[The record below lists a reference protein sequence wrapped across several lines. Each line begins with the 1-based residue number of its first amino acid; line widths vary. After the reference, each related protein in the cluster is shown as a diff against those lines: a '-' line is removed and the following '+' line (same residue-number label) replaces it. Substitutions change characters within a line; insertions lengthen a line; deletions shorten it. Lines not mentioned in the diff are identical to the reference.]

1 MAAPLLLILC
11 SDWAKTA
18 GGWLDV
24 PGETAGGGPTD
35 PRISSRLPS
44 ALIHWIRL
52 GVVKDPA
59 RAADKAAAC
68 YGGDASA
75 LLDVCRCRLVF
86 DSAAGLGACLALTA
100 RSSHVRVVR
109 VRSTLRP
116 GRAAGR
122 GGFRAVVL
130 NVLLLADAA
139 RDLGLDR
146 HVCEVQLVLRATA
159 DALRAAD
166 HGRYRELRVLCA
178 LQAEAAGTGPIGWG
192 HLLGV
197 SGRGLGGWFV
207 GGAILPAGSVVDDL
221 IAKDIDAPAVRLSI
235 SCAGEV
241 PAHGRS
247 GPSSFPSSAA
257 ASRVAWAADPL
268 PRSSS
273 GSRPEGCGDQGSE
286 PRMPYGP
293 PGPEEASL
301 NPMHENAL
309 SQRSWLSRLVLG
321 RNESVA
327 IDQEQTLTD
336 RALHEEILL
345 AARRVF
351 LKFSLG
357 HGAGLDKQASN
368 FEQALHASGS
378 LSALFSSKPFAAY
391 AAKRIGRV
399 RTLLLFLCW
408 TGLWAYF
415 FQLVVSNGCGDLDHK
430 WIRILPSGPL
440 LANSHSQMNTSVE
453 GSMFR
458 QLGLLQDGCNMSVAV
473 LTGDEKFM
481 AGKTAAANGYYFA
494 MNGTIPSTWALEVSD
509 DSNIWRPVG
518 VCSWVTVQVS
528 KDGGQSWESSADGSM
543 SSFVDCYSGQLS
555 PGLESVIPGQDDL
568 QVRVDFR
575 PDIPTIAI
583 SIGFFVMPL
592 GWLCGLIA
600 ALKGWCASFKLC
612 LIIPLATFAVWV
624 VFWSLLACALGSSW
638 QKAIYLLL
646 AWFTVPSIFNTI
658 TMVYFE
664 RHLVF
669 IFLFNGILDLAQSL
683 VICNLLDS
691 KLDLLFLEA
700 HTLVSFVIGAYLFSG
715 SVLFYYLRRRVL
727 QKSQNLLSDDQK
739 KYDELWKETLHTNLI
754 QISLLKQKIEEQ
766 RLLKRHKKC
775 TIPPR
780 QTVLVAEKG
789 FLIHLSA
796 FQRTYGIIK
805 TIITHW
811 YHSKATLSRT
821 ISERRDST
829 LEVCTPNLTSS
840 SRIIRRPLQSLDKLY
855 VQALCLEP
863 ILLHKVKSWADSCSG
878 CFPCAKTSDLVVFE
892 RYSDIEMS
900 QRSTIKWA
908 RLKSTQRTIEKVIRC
923 YGQDA
928 SRVLDV
934 CRQSIV
940 FKTVHDLLVCF
951 SVIAADPDVEIV
963 RIRNRYD
970 TEYDSNLS
978 FGYRDVNIN
987 LFFRSRSAVQL
998 SVEAHVCEVQLILQ
1012 SVAELKNGEGHGNYV
1027 ICRNL
1032 RAE

>member
-68 YGGDASA
+68 YGGDVSA

-458 QLGLLQDGCNMSVAV
+458 QLGLLQDGCNM
-473 LTGDEKFM
+473 
-481 AGKTAAANGYYFA
+481 
-494 MNGTIPSTWALEVSD
+494 
-509 DSNIWRPVG
+509 
-518 VCSWVTVQVS
+518 
-528 KDGGQSWESSADGSM
+528 
-543 SSFVDCYSGQLS
+543 
-555 PGLESVIPGQDDL
+555 
-568 QVRVDFR
+568 
-575 PDIPTIAI
+575 
-583 SIGFFVMPL
+583 
-592 GWLCGLIA
+592 
-600 ALKGWCASFKLC
+600 
-612 LIIPLATFAVWV
+612 
-624 VFWSLLACALGSSW
+624 
-638 QKAIYLLL
+638 
-646 AWFTVPSIFNTI
+646 
-658 TMVYFE
+658 
-664 RHLVF
+664 
-669 IFLFNGILDLAQSL
+669 
-683 VICNLLDS
+683 
-691 KLDLLFLEA
+691 
-700 HTLVSFVIGAYLFSG
+700 
-715 SVLFYYLRRRVL
+715 
-727 QKSQNLLSDDQK
+727 
-739 KYDELWKETLHTNLI
+739 
-754 QISLLKQKIEEQ
+754 
-766 RLLKRHKKC
+766 
-775 TIPPR
+775 
-780 QTVLVAEKG
+780 
-789 FLIHLSA
+789 
-796 FQRTYGIIK
+796 
-805 TIITHW
+805 
-811 YHSKATLSRT
+811 
-821 ISERRDST
+821 
-829 LEVCTPNLTSS
+829 
-840 SRIIRRPLQSLDKLY
+840 
-855 VQALCLEP
+855 
-863 ILLHKVKSWADSCSG
+863 
-878 CFPCAKTSDLVVFE
+878 
-892 RYSDIEMS
+892 
-900 QRSTIKWA
+900 
-908 RLKSTQRTIEKVIRC
+908 
-923 YGQDA
+923 
-928 SRVLDV
+928 
-934 CRQSIV
+934 
-940 FKTVHDLLVCF
+940 
-951 SVIAADPDVEIV
+951 
-963 RIRNRYD
+963 
-970 TEYDSNLS
+970 
-978 FGYRDVNIN
+978 
-987 LFFRSRSAVQL
+987 
-998 SVEAHVCEVQLILQ
+998 
-1012 SVAELKNGEGHGNYV
+1012 
-1027 ICRNL
+1027 
-1032 RAE
+1032 

>member
-1 MAAPLLLILC
+1 
-11 SDWAKTA
+11 
-18 GGWLDV
+18 
-24 PGETAGGGPTD
+24 
-35 PRISSRLPS
+35 
-44 ALIHWIRL
+44 
-52 GVVKDPA
+52 
-59 RAADKAAAC
+59 
-68 YGGDASA
+68 
-75 LLDVCRCRLVF
+75 
-86 DSAAGLGACLALTA
+86 
-100 RSSHVRVVR
+100 
-109 VRSTLRP
+109 
-116 GRAAGR
+116 
-122 GGFRAVVL
+122 
-130 NVLLLADAA
+130 
-139 RDLGLDR
+139 
-146 HVCEVQLVLRATA
+146 
-159 DALRAAD
+159 
-166 HGRYRELRVLCA
+166 
-178 LQAEAAGTGPIGWG
+178 
-192 HLLGV
+192 
-197 SGRGLGGWFV
+197 
-207 GGAILPAGSVVDDL
+207 
-221 IAKDIDAPAVRLSI
+221 
-235 SCAGEV
+235 
-241 PAHGRS
+241 
-247 GPSSFPSSAA
+247 
-257 ASRVAWAADPL
+257 
-268 PRSSS
+268 
-273 GSRPEGCGDQGSE
+273 
-286 PRMPYGP
+286 
-293 PGPEEASL
+293 
-301 NPMHENAL
+301 
-309 SQRSWLSRLVLG
+309 
-321 RNESVA
+321 
-327 IDQEQTLTD
+327 
-336 RALHEEILL
+336 
-345 AARRVF
+345 
-351 LKFSLG
+351 
-357 HGAGLDKQASN
+357 
-368 FEQALHASGS
+368 
-378 LSALFSSKPFAAY
+378 
-391 AAKRIGRV
+391 
-399 RTLLLFLCW
+399 
-408 TGLWAYF
+408 
-415 FQLVVSNGCGDLDHK
+415 
-430 WIRILPSGPL
+430 
-440 LANSHSQMNTSVE
+440 
-453 GSMFR
+453 
-458 QLGLLQDGCNMSVAV
+458 
-473 LTGDEKFM
+473 
-481 AGKTAAANGYYFA
+481 
-494 MNGTIPSTWALEVSD
+494 
-509 DSNIWRPVG
+509 
-518 VCSWVTVQVS
+518 
-528 KDGGQSWESSADGSM
+528 
-543 SSFVDCYSGQLS
+543 
-555 PGLESVIPGQDDL
+555 
-568 QVRVDFR
+568 
-575 PDIPTIAI
+575 
-583 SIGFFVMPL
+583 MPL

-683 VICNLLDS
+683 VICILLDS

-700 HTLVSFVIGAYLFSG
+700 HALVSFVIGAYLFSG

-766 RLLKRHKKC
+766 RLLNRHKQC